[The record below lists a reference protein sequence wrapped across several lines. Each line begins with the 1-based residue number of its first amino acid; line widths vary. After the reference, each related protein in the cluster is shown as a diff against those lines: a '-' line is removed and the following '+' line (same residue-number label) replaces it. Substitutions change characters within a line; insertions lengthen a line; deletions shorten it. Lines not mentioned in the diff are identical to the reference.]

1 MKNKLIA
8 SGPTILWLMFL
19 IGNFLFIDINLRYW
33 YTFMEQYMMFQTTGT
48 FFFDRLTEL
57 GGLNEYL
64 TQFISLSFVYPFGAA
79 ASITLILGAVC
90 LFFYLYLKAFHG
102 RSSMLLA
109 VLPAFLFWVYPQ
121 DSIASM
127 LHVLTALLF
136 ACIYTRIGTL
146 SLRYLCGFVFM
157 TVSYFL
163 AAPAHLLMALLMAIY
178 ECCAKTE
185 RYHCWWGLGMVA
197 YSFVLPLLAMRAFY
211 VIPLRE
217 AYLSKYLCHPEF
229 PVPLSLLWIGL
240 SFPLLTLTFHALGAK
255 EWIKNA
261 YWRLAIACVALLTGV
276 VCGIIYLK
284 NPLEQAYRYDNYA
297 RQNQWE
303 DIVSHAKEHG
313 VHDMD
318 ASVYLNL
325 ALSHTG
331 RFIDELLQF
340 PQKGEAGFIPH
351 DPRTRMGLIQACE
364 VAWQV
369 GQVNAAQRFAFV
381 GVLSS
386 ERCIQPRLM
395 KRLVETYL
403 VNGEFRLAEKYIK
416 LLETTPHYREWA
428 MQQRALLDS
437 TVCSSTE
444 WVERKRAYLPVT
456 DNPFDLTK
464 SFPSALAFLID
475 DHPDNRAAFEY
486 GMGYLLVHKD
496 LNTLM
501 HYMQLMRDRGEDFP
515 MRYQEA
521 ICFFYSAVHKDSKAF
536 NTYPIDQ
543 KVKDRYVQY
552 LQYARKMAPMT
563 LKAQFGDTYYYYL
576 QFAPNLNNR

>member
-8 SGPTILWLMFL
+8 SGPAILWLLFL
-19 IGNFLFIDINLRYW
+19 IGNFLFIDINFRYW
-33 YTFMEQYMMFQTTGT
+33 YSFMEQYMMFQTTGA
-48 FFFDRLTEL
+48 FFFDRLAEP

-64 TQFISLSFVYPFGAA
+64 TQFISLSFVHPWGAA

-90 LFFYLYLKAFHG
+90 IFFYLYLKAFRG
-102 RSSMLLA
+102 RSSMLVA
-109 VLPAFLFWVYPQ
+109 ALPVFLFWVYPQ

-136 ACIYTRIGTL
+136 AFIYTKVGSFFHRC
-146 SLRYLCGFVFM
+146 LCGFVFV

-163 AAPAHLLMALLMAIY
+163 AAPAHLLLALLMAIY
-178 ECCAKTE
+178 ECCAKAE
-185 RYHCWWGLGMVA
+185 KKRCWWAAGMIA
-197 YSFVLPLLAMRAFY
+197 YSLVLPLVAMRTFY
-211 VIPLRE
+211 IIPMRE

-229 PVPLSLLWIGL
+229 PIPLSLLWIGL
-240 SFPLLTLTFHALGAK
+240 SFPLVTVGYYVSGAK
-255 EWIKNA
+255 EWIKNDC
-261 YWRLAIACVALLTGV
+261 WRLAIACVVLLAGV
-276 VCGIIYLK
+276 VSGIIYLK
-284 NPLEQAYRYDNYA
+284 DPLEQAYRYDYYA
-297 RQNQWE
+297 RHDRWE
-303 DIVSHAKEHG
+303 DIVSHAKQHG
-313 VHDMD
+313 VYDMD

-340 PQKGEAGFIPH
+340 PQKGEAAFIPH
-351 DPRTRMGLIQACE
+351 DPRTQMGLIQASE

-369 GQVNAAQRFAFV
+369 GQINAAQRFAFV

-386 ERCIQPRLM
+386 ERCIQPRLI

-403 VNGEFRLAEKYIK
+403 VNGEYRMAEKYIK
-416 LLETTPHYREWA
+416 LLETTPNYREWA
-428 MQQRALLDS
+428 TQQRALLDPA
-437 TVCSSTE
+437 VCSATG

-464 SFPSALAFLID
+464 SLPSALAFLID

-486 GMGYLLVHKD
+486 GMGYLLVHKN

-515 MRYQEA
+515 VRYQEA
-521 ICFFYSAVHKDSKAF
+521 ICFYYSAVQKDPKAF
-536 NTYPIDQ
+536 NSYPIDQ
-543 KVKDRYVQY
+543 KVKDRYLQY
-552 LQYARKMAPMT
+552 VQYARKMPPMT

-576 QFAPNLNNR
+576 QFAPNLNN

>member
-8 SGPTILWLMFL
+8 SESVILWLLFL
-19 IGNFLFIDINLRYW
+19 IGNFLFIDLNLRYW
-33 YTFMEQYMMFQTTGT
+33 YSFMEQYMMFQTTRT
-48 FFFDRLTEL
+48 FFFDRLIEP

-64 TQFISLSFVYPFGAA
+64 TQFISLSFVHPLGAA
-79 ASITLILGAVC
+79 ASITLILGTVC
-90 LFFYLYLKAFHG
+90 LCFHLYLKAFRG
-102 RSSMLLA
+102 RSSMFWA
-109 VLPAFLFWVYPQ
+109 ILPALLFWVYPQ

-136 ACIYTRIGTL
+136 AYIYTRIASL
-146 SLRYLCGFVFM
+146 SLRYLCGFVFIN
-157 TVSYFL
+157 VSYFL

-178 ECCAKTE
+178 ECCAKAE
-185 RYHCWWGLGMVA
+185 RYRYWWGFGIVA
-197 YSFVLPLLAMRAFY
+197 YSFVLPLVAMRAFY
-211 VIPLRE
+211 VIPMRE

-229 PVPLSLLWIGL
+229 PIPLSLLWIGL
-240 SFPLLTLTFHALGAK
+240 SFPLLTLLLHVLRGK

-261 YWRLAIACVALLTGV
+261 YWRLVIACVALLAIV
-276 VCGIIYLK
+276 VCSIIYLK
-284 NPLEQAYRYDNYA
+284 NPLEQAYRYDFYA
-297 RQNQWE
+297 RQNRWE
-303 DIVSHAKEHG
+303 DIVSHAKEHDI
-313 VHDMD
+313 HDLD

-340 PQKGEAGFIPH
+340 PQKGESAFIPH
-351 DPRTRMGLIQACE
+351 DPRTRMSLIQASE

-369 GQVNAAQRFAFV
+369 GQINAAQRFAFV

-403 VNGEFRLAEKYIK
+403 VNGEYRMAEKYIK
-416 LLETTPHYREWA
+416 MLESTPNYREWA
-428 MQQRALLDS
+428 MQQRALLNPD
-437 TVCSSTE
+437 VCSSTE
-444 WVERKRAYLPVT
+444 WVKGKRAYLPVT

-464 SFPSALAFLID
+464 SLPSALAFLID

-486 GMGYLLVHKD
+486 GMGYLLVHKN

-515 MRYQEA
+515 VRYQEA
-521 ICFFYSAVHKDSKAF
+521 ICFYYSAVRKDPKAF
-536 NTYPIDQ
+536 NSYPIDP
-543 KVKDRYVQY
+543 KVKERYLQY
-552 LQYARKMAPMT
+552 AQYARKMPSMT
-563 LKAQFGDTYYYYL
+563 LKSQFGDTYYYYL
-576 QFAPNLNNR
+576 QFAPNLNN